1 MTDVKSRSKKSNK
14 PNRPAAI
21 HPDSSTQAFT
31 GIDGRTQLNPIFAR
45 EGEATDFPVDRIPP
59 GESLPETAYQ
69 IVHDEAMLDGNAR
82 LNLATFVGT
91 WMDRWAEKLYAETA
105 DKNMIDK
112 DEYPQTAAIET
123 RCWKIIAD
131 LWHAPDPEAAIGTS
145 TIGSSEACMLGGLAL
160 KRRWQ
165 LARRAAGKPTDKPNL
180 VLSSAVQVCWEK
192 FCNYWDVE
200 PRYVPISDEHK
211 VLDGHDL
218 EKYVDENTIGVVAIM
233 GVTYTGMYEPVAK
246 ISKALDKIQAD
257 TGLDVK
263 IHVDGASGGMIAP
276 FLQPDLDW
284 DFRVDRVVSIST
296 SAHKYGLVYPGLGWV
311 VWRTVDDLPS
321 DLVFDVTYLGGHM
334 PTFALNF
341 SRPGAQVLLQ
351 YFLFLRLGREGY
363 RKVQQTTQDVA
374 VYLSG
379 EIAKMDAFDLWNDGT
394 DIPVFAWQ
402 LTKGY
407 TDKWN
412 LYHLSERLRLKGWLI
427 PAYPMPDNLTDIT
440 VQRIVVRNGL
450 SRNLAESL
458 MNDIRD
464 AVDYLDRLESPMP
477 TEGQTSSFTH

>member
-1 MTDVKSRSKKSNK
+1 MTVSKPKVTTFK
-14 PNRPAAI
+14 PGESPN
-21 HPDSSTQAFT
+21 AFT
-31 GIDGRTQLNPIFAR
+31 GTSDRNQLNPIFAR
-45 EGEATDFPVDRIPP
+45 PGEATDFPTDRIPAQ
-59 GESLPETAYQ
+59 ESLGETSYQ
-69 IVHDEAMLDGNAR
+69 VVHDEAMLDGNAR

-91 WMDRWAEKLYAETA
+91 WMDPHASKLYAETA

-123 RCWKIIAD
+123 RCWTMIAS
-131 LWHAPDPEAAIGTS
+131 LWNAPDAKSAVGTS

-165 LARRAAGKPTDKPNL
+165 LARRAAGKSTEKPNL

-200 PRYVPISDEHK
+200 ARYVPITDEHK
-211 VLDGHDL
+211 VLDGYEL

-233 GVTYTGMYEPVAK
+233 GVTYTGMYEPVAQ
-246 ISKALDKIQAD
+246 IAQALDRIQAD
-257 TGLDVK
+257 SGFDVK

-276 FLQPDLDW
+276 FLQPDLEW
-284 DFRVDRVVSIST
+284 DFRVERVASIST

-311 VWRTVDDLPS
+311 VWRTVEDLPS

-341 SRPGAQVLLQ
+341 SRPGSQVLLQ
-351 YFLFLRLGREGY
+351 YYLFLRLGWDGY
-363 RKVQQTTQDVA
+363 YKVQKASQDVA
-374 VYLSG
+374 VYLAG
-379 EIAKMDAFDLWNDGT
+379 EIGKMAAFELWNDGT

-402 LTKGY
+402 LVKGH

-412 LYHLSERLRLKGWLI
+412 LYHLSERLRLKGWLV
-427 PAYPMPDNLTDIT
+427 PAYPMPDNLSDLT

-450 SRNLAESL
+450 SRNLAEAL
-458 MNDIRD
+458 IGDIKE
-464 AVDYLDRLESPMP
+464 AVEYLDHLASPMP
-477 TEGQTSSFTH
+477 TEGLRSSFTH